1 MVAAGCGGG
10 GAADA
15 AAERVTEAACAG
27 HRTAA
32 VQDWIEPMTPAPTA
46 QLPVTVTDHMNNE
59 VTVSDSTRILAL
71 DRYGTLASTVYA
83 LGLGDRL
90 VGRDVSTVIP
100 DLEELPLVT
109 QGGHNLSAEAVLNL
123 DPTVILTDLS
133 IGPLE
138 VQQQLIDSGIPVVF
152 MDDKRSVDTID
163 EQIRAVADVLGVSG
177 RGAELAD
184 RVTAEVADAKA
195 ELAAKIDASGR
206 DPLRLVFLY
215 LRGTAGIFYWFGEG
229 SGADDLIASLGGT
242 DVAKEVD
249 VDGYTPINAEGLIK
263 ADPDMFLLMT
273 GGLESIGGVDGLADI
288 PGVAETSAG
297 INECVVDMS
306 DGQILSFGPQY
317 PSTLRALGEAVY
329 PPNADGS
336 AKPSSVGADS

>member
-1 MVAAGCGGG
+1 MVG
-10 GAADA
+10 GALAVLA
-15 AAERVTEAACAG
+15 LVSGCAGTGESTASRSAGTSGVACAG
-27 HRTAA
+27 HRTAE

-59 VTVSDSTRILAL
+59 VTVTESTRILAL

-83 LGLGDRL
+83 LGLGDNL

-100 DLEELPLVT
+100 DLENLPLVT

-163 EQIRAVADVLGVSG
+163 EQIRAVADVLGVSD
-177 RGAELAD
+177 RGAELAQ

-195 ELAAKIDASGR
+195 DLAAKIDASGR
-206 DPLRLVFLY
+206 DPLRMVFLY

-229 SGADDLIASLGGT
+229 SGADDLIASLGGI

-273 GGLESIGGVDGLADI
+273 GGLE
-288 PGVAETSAG
+288 
-297 INECVVDMS
+297 
-306 DGQILSFGPQY
+306 
-317 PSTLRALGEAVY
+317 
-329 PPNADGS
+329 
-336 AKPSSVGADS
+336 